1 MIFLLIIFYILKKL
15 KEDNPGIKVNQEEII
30 W

>member
-1 MIFLLIIFYILKKL
+1 MIFLLMIFYTLKKL
-15 KEDNPGIKVNQEEII
+15 KEDNSGIKANQEEII